1 VATDLLYLMNK
12 HYLNVFFRNL
22 LRRDTVTYINII
34 GLSVGLTCTL
44 MILLWIGNELTYD
57 KFHEHSEEIYRIQL
71 SNFREGILT
80 DRSPITSV
88 PMAPE
93 INANFP
99 EIQSFVRLRHI
110 NSLMLQN
117 AEEHLTIENCLAAD
131 SSFFQIFSF
140 DLIHGNP
147 KTALAG
153 PNKIVLTESS
163 SNLVFH
169 GDYPVGKSLVVNGD
183 EHFLVSGVVKDPPQN
198 SHIKFNGL
206 ISINTLWQ
214 ENPCMK
220 WDCNFSFYSYLLLNK
235 NTDVNAL
242 ETKFPDF
249 LWEPLNKKNAQAGW
263 REEIHLIPIEH
274 IHFQSTSA
282 YELEPAGNIAM
293 VYLFSSIAIL
303 ILSVACINFINLTT
317 AQASKKGKEIGIKKV
332 IGATRKQLISQHLG
346 EVFIQA
352 FIALLIAVMLLEIA
366 LPSFS
371 NLLQMKLMVNYHS
384 FTFYISMVALL
395 SVVTLATGS
404 YSALYFSGISP
415 VTILKN
421 KIARSSKRSHLRN
434 SLIVIQFAVSIALIA
449 CTFIIYNQLHFL
461 TKHQLGFEKE
471 NIINIQLSNE
481 EAQSK
486 WQILKNEIANL
497 SEVQSVGASTFVPG
511 GGTTSNGYVPEGFES
526 PMMLRIIDIDEDFLQ
541 TLGIE
546 IAEGRNFSKDIPSD
560 RKAFIINETLAKTL
574 NWSDPIGKFI
584 ERNGTKHKVLGVVK
598 DFNFASLHNEMEPLI
613 LSREP
618 WEGLM
623 DFTFLSVKIKAQ
635 EFQNSIQKLERIWK
649 SQVSSLPFEFSFLED
664 RLNAQYQN
672 EQRLGKAFI
681 YFSGLAILISC
692 MGLFGVVLFLTE
704 QKTKEIGIRKALGG
718 SSMHILLLLSRDL
731 TKWIL
736 LSLIIAV
743 PIVWM
748 VMNKWLMNFAYAVKI
763 DWWVFIFA
771 GFIALLLSWITV
783 SWHTIKASLRK
794 PVDTLRYE

>member
-1 VATDLLYLMNK
+1 MCNGYLIFMNK

-22 LRRDTVTYINII
+22 LKRDTVTYINII

-57 KFHEHSEEIYRIQL
+57 KFHEQSEEIYRIQL

-80 DRSPITSV
+80 ERSPITSV

-93 INANFP
+93 ITANFP
-99 EIQSFVRLRHI
+99 EIESFVRIRQI
-110 NSLMLQN
+110 NSMMLQN

-140 DLIHGNP
+140 DLIQGNP
-147 KTALAG
+147 KTALDG
-153 PNKIVLTESS
+153 PNKIILTESS
-163 SNLVFH
+163 ADLVFH

-183 EHFLVSGVVKDPPQN
+183 EHFVVSGVVKDPPQN

-206 ISINTLWQ
+206 ISLSTFWKYR
-214 ENPCMK
+214 PCTE

-235 NTDVNAL
+235 NTDVNTL
-242 ETKFPDF
+242 EAKFPDF

-263 REEIHLIPIEH
+263 REDINLIPIDD

-282 YELEPAGNIAM
+282 YELEPPGNIAM
-293 VYLFSSIAIL
+293 VYLFSAIAIL
-303 ILSVACINFINLTT
+303 ILSVACINFINLST

-332 IGATRKQLISQHLG
+332 IGATRKQLISQQLG

-352 FIALLIAVMLLEIA
+352 FIALLIAIMLLELA
-366 LPSFS
+366 LPTFN
-371 NLLQMKLMVNYHS
+371 NLLHMKLMVNYQS
-384 FTFYISMVALL
+384 LTFYISMVTLL
-395 SVVTLATGS
+395 SLITLATGS
-404 YSALYFSGISP
+404 YSALYFSGISAAN
-415 VTILKN
+415 ILKN
-421 KIARSSKRSHLRN
+421 KIAVSSKRSYLRN
-434 SLIVIQFAVSIALIA
+434 SLIVIQFTVSIALIA
-449 CTFIIYNQLHFL
+449 STVIIYNQLHFL
-461 TKHQLGFEKE
+461 SSHQLGFDKE

-486 WQILKNEIANL
+486 WRTLITEIASL
-497 SEVQSVGASTFVPG
+497 TEVQSAGASTFVPG
-511 GGTTSNGYVPEGFES
+511 GGTTSNGYIPEGFDS

-546 IAEGRNFSKDIPSD
+546 IVEGRNFSIDILSD

-574 NWSDPIGKFI
+574 NWEKPVGKFI
-584 ERNGTKHKVLGVVK
+584 ERNGTKHEVIGVVK
-598 DFNFASLHNEMEPLI
+598 DFNFASLHNQMEPLI

-623 DFTFLSVKIKAQ
+623 DFTFLSVKLKTKD
-635 EFQNSIQKLERIWK
+635 FQSSIRRLESIWNN
-649 SQVSSLPFEFSFLED
+649 QVSSLPFEFIFLED

-672 EQRLGKAFI
+672 EQRLGKAFV
-681 YFSGLAILISC
+681 YFSGLAIFISC

-718 SSMHILLLLSRDL
+718 SAIHILILLSRDL

-736 LSLIIAV
+736 LSLVISIPLA
-743 PIVWM
+743 WL
-748 VMNKWLMNFAYAVKI
+748 VMDQWLMNFAYATKI
-763 DWWVFIFA
+763 SWWIFIGA
-771 GFIALLLSWITV
+771 GVITILLAWITV
-783 SWHTIKASLRK
+783 SWHTLKAALKK